1 MESKSF
7 KTFATQAREAQ
18 EEARKKS
25 AKKKPQPE
33 RLPPGQVVRIDPEL
47 GRVKRL
53 IRDKKGNLVI
63 NPLFEANTSLARI
76 KGTLRPGKMD
86 EMGKPIN
93 PPSPT
98 FDPRFAHLRQ
108 KAKQQ
113 SQEPT
118 PKPTQQKP
126 TQYIPQKWIPGF
138 PPPKKLKVKPS
149 PRVKLPPREKKPKPP
164 KKPKKPKQLIL
175 PDTQIKQLLRLKEFY
190 LSFKQSLS

>member
-1 MESKSF
+1 MERKSF
-7 KTFATQAREAQ
+7 ETFAAQAREAQ

-53 IRDKKGNLVI
+53 IRDNKGRLVP

-76 KGTLRPGKMD
+76 KGTLRPVKLD
-86 EMGKPIN
+86 PMGKPIK
-93 PPSPT
+93 PPTAT

-108 KAKQQ
+108 QAKQQ

-118 PKPTQQKP
+118 PEPTPQKP
-126 TQYIPQKWIPGF
+126 KQYIQKWIPDF
-138 PPPKKLKVKPS
+138 PPPKELKVKPS
-149 PRVKLPPREKKPKPP
+149 PKVKLPPGRKQPKSPKPKTR
-164 KKPKKPKQLIL
+164 QLTL
-175 PDTQIKQLLRLKEFY
+175 KLKEFY